1 MPRVRLAALLHA
13 YTGGASEVEV
23 EGATVAEVMAAL
35 DRRFPGIAF
44 RLVDE
49 QGQVRPHI
57 SLFVGEARIR
67 DLGVP
72 VPPGAELTIVGALSG
87 G

>member
-1 MPRVRLAALLHA
+1 MPRVRVAALLHA

-23 EGATVAEVMAAL
+23 EGATAAEVMAAL
-35 DRRFPGIAF
+35 DRRFPGLAF

-49 QGQVRPHI
+49 QGRLRPHI
-57 SLFVGEARIR
+57 GLFLGEARVT
-67 DLGVP
+67 DLRTP
-72 VPPGAELTIVGALSG
+72 VPPGGELFIVGALSG